1 MERPRYIDSI
11 EQKEGVIF
19 SEFNLGIVEVDA
31 KRFDKLELVYVKG
44 SYPKNHLRH
53 MIYSANKKEQIYLH
67 VKQLDSNS
75 RFDIV
80 CYFLPEKMNVVE
92 IYLRSLLNKKN

>member
-1 MERPRYIDSI
+1 MERPRYIESI

-19 SEFNLGIVEVDA
+19 SEFNLGNVDIDG
-31 KRFDKLELVYVKG
+31 KKFNKLELVYVKD
-44 SYPKNHLRH
+44 SYPTNNLRE

-67 VKQLDSNS
+67 VQEWDSNT
-75 RFDIV
+75 RFSIV